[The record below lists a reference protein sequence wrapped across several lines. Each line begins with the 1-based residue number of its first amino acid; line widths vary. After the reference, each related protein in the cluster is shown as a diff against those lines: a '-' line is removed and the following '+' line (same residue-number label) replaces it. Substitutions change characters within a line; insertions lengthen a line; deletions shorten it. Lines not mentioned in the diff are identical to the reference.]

1 MTLELVDIKGLQESK
16 AIKDNTRRQILEYL
30 KVHGRATVDEIATAA
45 GITAMGVR
53 RHLLA
58 LESADLVKMEL
69 ERRPMGRPT
78 HVYQLTE
85 SADTLFPKT
94 YHQLALS
101 LLDSLVET
109 DGEQKITQLFDRRK
123 KKLIATYAERM
134 KGKDLE
140 GRVAELAR
148 IMTENGYMASW
159 KKIDDGYAITEHNCA
174 IFHIAQRFDQPC
186 LYELEFIKE
195 LLGRQVEVTREFHMA
210 SGDTCCAYVI
220 REKSSSTVKKS
231 GRQSSQRQSRG

>member
-1 MTLELVDIKGLQESK
+1 MTLELVDIKGLRESK

-45 GITAMGVR
+45 GITSMGVR

-58 LESADLVKMEL
+58 LENADLVKMEL

-85 SADTLFPKT
+85 SADALFPKN
-94 YHQLALS
+94 YHQLALN

-109 DGEQKITQLFDRRK
+109 DGAQKITQLFERRK
-123 KKLIATYAERM
+123 EKLLAAYAPRM
-134 KGKDLE
+134 EGKDLE

-148 IMTENGYMASW
+148 IMTENGYMADW
-159 KKIDDGYAITEHNCA
+159 KKFDEGFVITEHNCA
-174 IFHIAQRFDQPC
+174 IFQIAQKFDQPC
-186 LYELEFIKE
+186 LYELAFIKD
-195 LLGRQVEVTREFHMA
+195 LLGRRVEVTREFHMA
-210 SGDTCCAYVI
+210 SGDTCCAYII
-220 REKSSSTVKKS
+220 REKPSPAARKS
-231 GRQSSQRQSRG
+231 RRQSSQRKSRR